1 MRLVNSNNDV
11 LPADAGIATLVG
23 RVFDPE
29 VAGPCVVVIRGSEL
43 ADITETFP
51 SMSDLLESSD
61 PARAARSAKANRSW
75 PMEDILENSL
85 SEGSSGPHL
94 LAPVDLSVIKA
105 AGVTFAASLIERLIE
120 ERAGGDPA
128 KAEKFRGELEAV
140 IGAEIAAVVPGS
152 KDAERLKV
160 DLQER
165 GLWSQYLEVGLGP
178 DPEIFTKAPVL
189 SAVGCGQLIGV
200 AAVSSWSNP
209 EPELAL
215 AVSSTGRIVGATLG
229 NDVNLRDVE
238 GRSALLLPKA
248 KDNNASASAGPFI
261 RLLDDSFTLDD
272 IRTAEV
278 RLEVLGEDDGFVMDG
293 VSQMDM
299 ISRDPASLAEYA
311 VGDAHQYPDGILLY
325 TGTLFSPTRDREG
338 QGLGFTHH
346 LGDIVRISSP
356 KLGMLVNRVAQSEK
370 APRWEFG
377 LRCFINNLHRRGLSV
392 NVGALMPRMVGA
404 DHIPKESET
413 RLRHGPRAR

>member
-1 MRLVNSNNDV
+1 MHLVISNNDV
-11 LPADAGIATLVG
+11 LPTDAGIATLVG

-29 VAGPCVVVIRGSEL
+29 VAGPCVVVVRGSEL

-61 PARAARSAKANRSW
+61 PARAARSAKARRSW
-75 PMEDILENSL
+75 SMEDILENSL
-85 SEGSSGPHL
+85 SEDSRGPHL

-128 KAEKFRGELEAV
+128 KAEQFRGELEAV

-200 AAVSSWSNP
+200 AAVSCWSNP
-209 EPELAL
+209 EPEIAL

-272 IRTAEV
+272 IRVAEV

-293 VSQMDM
+293 VSQMDK

-338 QGLGFTHH
+338 LGLGFTHH
-346 LGDIVRISSP
+346 LDDIVRISSP

-377 LRCFINNLHRRGLSV
+377 LRRFISNLHSRGLSA
-392 NVGALMPRMVGA
+392 NVGA
-404 DHIPKESET
+404 
-413 RLRHGPRAR
+413 